1 MLEIAGG
8 IVLGFF
14 ALALV
19 MALFIAVVNLI
30 SRFSEDL
37 IVFAGIVLAV
47 VFFMLG
53 CWAAWSGYVWLC
65 GVFGETYVDLFA
77 EPLVVGSIVVGLPLL
92 FLDSLQGFKWTAR
105 FFRWAVRVGK
115 PSTWKARWR
124 RYRIVAGHTP
134 PIVLG
139 YAPFLWM
146 AKMRKKS
153 LPLSRVQRY
162 PNDSECTT
170 DDILSAEHP

>member
-19 MALFIAVVNLI
+19 MTLFVAVISLI
-30 SRFSEDL
+30 SRFRE
-37 IVFAGIVLAV
+37 GIVVAIIALLAV
-47 VFFMLG
+47 GLFYLG
-53 CWAAWSGYVWLC
+53 CWAAWTSYEWLC
-65 GVFGETYVDLFA
+65 GTFGKTYVDLFA
-77 EPLVVGSIVVGLPLL
+77 EPLVVGSVVVGIPLIW
-92 FLDSLQGFKWTAR
+92 LDSLRDFKQTAR
-105 FFRWAVRVGK
+105 FFRWIVRAGK
-115 PSTWKARWR
+115 PSTWKAKWR

-170 DDILSAEHP
+170 DDTLSAEHP